1 MKKKIMLT
9 ILCLLLL
16 AGCSR
21 NTEKALPEP
30 PEEQTQQA
38 DQTQT
43 EKPESEA
50 PAVQEEPNREEI
62 PEVLPEEEKSPEA
75 EPEQA
80 EPEPVPEDVRR
91 WIAME
96 TLIGSTPIQDPIAE
110 LDMTRA
116 DARCRD
122 LLAEYFMEN
131 WDTYG
136 QELEDGTQKLSLYG
150 LYLPD
155 RFEAVL
161 TRKETYAPVYLMV
174 DLAEQIVT
182 EYGPIVPAPGDAEL
196 PREDIPEEISKLVD
210 SCRYSDSFL
219 DLRYESDPTE
229 QQQAQMEI
237 DTAAAL
243 HGFKLLLSQNWIAYT
258 EFLTPP
264 YYSELS
270 VTDEDVFQ
278 LHVTGE
284 TFYSV
289 TVNFLPGK
297 GAWVDG
303 ERLAGGMLAN
313 WTADPDLL
321 TPTYLSGLL
330 EGLEIGMSPEFRS
343 PDELGSEE
351 LYRMFLLLGT
361 KSELKGAWNSEDK
374 LYHFSNQQITSVLS
388 RHLSG
393 YTFDITQVPGFEQS
407 SRKIVTESASAFGGE
422 TDMRLREK
430 SLDKNRL
437 TLIYDFHASEDE
449 VLYSK
454 QYELELEFGGYQ
466 LCSIT
471 KQTTE
476 QKPA

>member
-50 PAVQEEPNREEI
+50 PAVQEEPDREEI
-62 PEVLPEEEKSPEA
+62 PEVLPEEEKSPES
-75 EPEQA
+75 EPELT

-91 WIAME
+91 WIAMK

-116 DARCRD
+116 DTHCRD
-122 LLAEYFMEN
+122 LLVEYFMEN

-150 LYLPD
+150 LFSPD

-161 TRKETYAPVYLMV
+161 SRKETYAPFYLMV
-174 DLAEQIVT
+174 DLAEQTVT
-182 EYGPIVPAPGDAEL
+182 EYGPIVPAPGDAEH

-229 QQQAQMEI
+229 QQQAQMDI
-237 DTAAAL
+237 DTASAL
-243 HGFKLLLSQNWIAYT
+243 NCFKLLLSRNWNAYT

-270 VTDEDVFQ
+270 ITENDVFR

-289 TVNFLPGK
+289 TVNYLPGK

-303 ERLAGGMLAN
+303 ERQAGGMLAN
-313 WTADPDLL
+313 WTVDPELL

-361 KSELKGAWNSEDK
+361 KSELEGAWNSEDK

-407 SRKIVTESASAFGGE
+407 SREIVTESVSDFGGE

-437 TLIYDFHASEDE
+437 TLIYDFHAGEDE

-454 QYELELEFGGYQ
+454 QYVLELEFGGYQ

-476 QKPA
+476 